1 MNQNRTVQPGITAYQ
16 EEGNNWQ
23 EIKKERLVIVEETGD
38 CSSIDMYKME
48 TRLEE
53 DGHWVKSLNQLWT

>member
-1 MNQNRTVQPGITAYQ
+1 MNQNRTVQPGIIAYQ

-23 EIKKERLVIVEETGD
+23 EIKKERLVIVDETGD

-53 DGHWVKSLNQLWT
+53 DSHGVKSLNQLWT